1 MAETNIQA
9 QIDEINQ
16 KLDLVLHYVNHQR
29 LKSER
34 MDDLVTDV
42 SIIGKDLFDTAV
54 YELDNQGIEL
64 NVEEI
69 KVLIFKLI
77 KNAGN
82 FTRVLELFES
92 ATDLMLDIGP
102 VAREVIIDLIRKL
115 HTLEQK
121 GYFEFFSELSRVMDN
136 IIVNY
141 SAEDVR
147 LLADNVITILDT
159 VKNLTQPEMLNAM
172 NNAVNIYKNL
182 GAEDIEEYTMWKAF
196 RELRSPEMRRGI
208 GFIITFLKNLSKENN
223 VINQKTSNH

>member
-1 MAETNIQA
+1 MADNNIQL

-16 KLDLVLHYVNHQR
+16 KLDLVLHYVNEQR

-34 MDDLVTDV
+34 MDDLVTDF

-64 NVEEI
+64 DVEEM
-69 KVLIFKLI
+69 KVLLFKLI

-92 ATDLMLDIGP
+92 GTDLLMDLGP

-115 HTLEQK
+115 HVLEQK
-121 GYFEFFSELSRVMDN
+121 GYFEFFRELSRVIDN
-136 IIVNY
+136 IIVRY
-141 SAEDVR
+141 TAEDIR
-147 LLADNVITILDT
+147 FLADNIVPILDT

-172 NNAVNIYKNL
+172 NNAINTYTSL
-182 GAEDIEEYTMWKAF
+182 GAEEIEEYSLWKAF
-196 RELRSPEMRRGI
+196 REFRSPEMRRGI
-208 GFIITFLKNLSKENN
+208 GFMMAFLKNLFKKNSAT
-223 VINQKTSNH
+223 NQKLVNH